1 MRSLFCCLYVVVP
14 HYLPNVDFFVLLTIV
29 PVGTDS
35 ELSYSLLNST
45 CSTRAGTATGASGL
59 GGAGFSNRDS
69 KLSANIT
76 HHPKPVKVAAIN
88 GKPRVVQRYLSRE
101 CKFVLLFSFI
111 WFFHSHF
118 SGA

>member
-1 MRSLFCCLYVVVP
+1 MEDDEELYFLVF

-45 CSTRAGTATGASGL
+45 CSTRAGAATVSGP
-59 GGAGFSNRDS
+59 GAGFSNRDS
-69 KLSANIT
+69 KHSASIT

-101 CKFVLLFSFI
+101 CKFALLFSFI
-111 WFFHSHF
+111 CFFYSHF
-118 SGA
+118 LGV